1 MENHPDEWRTRLL
14 GGESDPESMLTMA
27 KILVQAVEWAE
38 RGLAKAGTDLLA
50 TQASAVQWEQS
61 YHTSPQIITQL
72 LQCLDPAVG
81 GQPPRDESVLGPW
94 VRTTMAQIARLLK
107 KADRITDP
115 KTGLFTEAGL
125 QTKEVKA
132 LVATAQEQLTGM
144 LMEFQVMLD
153 TIVALL
159 TWETPMPALLARALA
174 GEETALLRVLSLNP
188 HLVSHPALTRAIQQ
202 KIAQRESDF
211 LHDLARVLEQRPSVR
226 KNAAIGFIVLVLWE
240 AGLKRLTSNMM
251 RGFLKAVGVPD
262 LPTHQALERY
272 RERLGLKRY
281 VRE

>member
-94 VRTTMAQIARLLK
+94 VAPRWR
-107 KADRITDP
+107 RS
-115 KTGLFTEAGL
+115 
-125 QTKEVKA
+125 
-132 LVATAQEQLTGM
+132 
-144 LMEFQVMLD
+144 
-153 TIVALL
+153 
-159 TWETPMPALLARALA
+159 
-174 GEETALLRVLSLNP
+174 RVC
-188 HLVSHPALTRAIQQ
+188 
-202 KIAQRESDF
+202 
-211 LHDLARVLEQRPSVR
+211 
-226 KNAAIGFIVLVLWE
+226 
-240 AGLKRLTSNMM
+240 
-251 RGFLKAVGVPD
+251 
-262 LPTHQALERY
+262 
-272 RERLGLKRY
+272 
-281 VRE
+281 